1 VVFKMVETARQ
12 RRSTESEVSG
22 LGSDSGSSDISAVTG
37 SPDQQNGGSS
47 GEVILRNGSVA
58 IDVTDETTRLF
69 QTVSDEEDGLGLG
82 ALRAHH
88 LQPPVSR
95 PGNRAK
101 AKPYPKEVRKTVA
114 ALGIMCLNFV
124 LTTAS
129 LSIVHEFMPEHESL
143 PDIVLNNLPYQEW
156 ALYASELTI
165 QIQVGFAIAMVVF
178 HKHRTIVIRRV
189 ALMLSLLYG
198 YRAITMM
205 VTVLPK
211 ANKDYFCEPKLKSK
225 GQVLTFGVV
234 LMRVVKLL
242 SGFGLTMNG
251 KHTYCGDF
259 IFSGHTMT
267 LVLSCLA
274 IREYTSKRLWVVH
287 WLYVLSTCAGVCFLM
302 LGRGHYS
309 IDVLIAY
316 WITTRLWYL
325 IHSMASY
332 APLKQSSSLNYFSRI
347 WWWRLFRWFEVNV
360 RPGPI
365 PHGFNLPVPLWVWA
379 CLRKAKYCCQSKSSK
394 PDVLNSQSI
403 KNSSRKKLKEVP

>member
-1 VVFKMVETARQ
+1 MTDSARQ
-12 RRSTESEVSG
+12 RRATESEMSTG
-22 LGSDSGSSDISAVTG
+22 NTDSSEGGGIGGSSDHAVA
-37 SPDQQNGGSS
+37 SS

-69 QTVSDEEDGLGLG
+69 QTVSDEEDGLGLT
-82 ALRAHH
+82 ALRAS
-88 LQPPVSR
+88 LPPVSR

-101 AKPYPKEVRKTVA
+101 GKPYPKELRKTVA
-114 ALGIMCLNFV
+114 ALLIMCLNFV

-143 PDIVLNNLPYQEW
+143 PDVILNNIPYQEW

-165 QIQVGFAIAMVVF
+165 QIQVGFAIAMCIF

-211 ANKDYFCEPKLKSK
+211 ANKDYYCEPKLKTK
-225 GQVLTFGVV
+225 GQVLTFGTV
-234 LMRVVKLL
+234 LLRVVKLL

-287 WLYVLSTCAGVCFLM
+287 WLYVLSTFAGVCFLM

-325 IHSMASY
+325 IHGMASY
-332 APLKQSSSLNYFSRI
+332 APLKQASNLNYFSRI
-347 WWWRLFRWFEVNV
+347 WWWRLFRWFECNV
-360 RPGPI
+360 RPGPL

-379 CLRKAKYCCQSKSSK
+379 CVRKARYCWTKRSSSADSSR
-394 PDVLNSQSI
+394 PN

>member
-1 VVFKMVETARQ
+1 MVESARL
-12 RRSTESEVSG
+12 RRSTDSEVSSG
-22 LGSDSGSSDISAVTG
+22 GGESSSDTGIQDQSGSSG
-37 SPDQQNGGSS
+37 SGN

-69 QTVSDEEDGLGLG
+69 QTVSDEEDGLGLT
-82 ALRAHH
+82 ALRQQHH
-88 LQPPVSR
+88 TKPLVSR

-129 LSIVHEFMPEHESL
+129 LSIVHEFLPEHESL
-143 PDIVLNNLPYQEW
+143 PDIVLNNIPYQEW

-165 QIQVGFAIAMVVF
+165 QVQVGFAIAMVIF

-211 ANKDYFCEPKLKSK
+211 ANKDYYCEPKLKSQ

-287 WLYVLSTCAGVCFLM
+287 WLYVLSTFAGVCFLM

-325 IHSMASY
+325 IHSMANY
-332 APLKQSSSLNYFSRI
+332 APLKQSSSLNYFTRI

-379 CLRKAKYCCQSKSSK
+379 CLRKARFCCQKST
-394 PDVLNSQSI
+394 PDVLNNSQNS